1 MEENGEGTHA
11 IHTEDTLEEKESHDP
26 QEDAELEGLQ
36 NGKDSKGKPEKRG
49 KRKAAAAG
57 GRVTPK
63 KPENMEATTP
73 LIDRPARERK
83 SIERFA
89 DSVEKEKEKPKEFKI
104 EQGSGTCLRDIPNVV
119 FKLSKR
125 KTSDETVQLLHKLLY
140 NKRVKPNQ
148 VKANIL
154 QFSGFVWGSNE
165 EKEKSKMKE
174 KLEKIVKENLFQL
187 SDLLDLS
194 ITKTTKKEDVVVRV
208 FEFLECPHKTT
219 EKLVQ
224 EEEQRLKE
232 KKRTKTPAK
241 GKRKKGSSQT
251 PRKRLKQEENDDEQ
265 DEEVEEEEQEEEA
278 QEEPEEEEPEEAP
291 VKKKT
296 IKIKEPSRDAKSS
309 SAKKTK
315 KRSASN
321 SSAHVEDVDED
332 AEEPVEE
339 PEEVEAEHEEPE
351 EPKRKRSKNKKYE
364 DDTVPVSPKKGVK
377 KSVKKKSVYE
387 PGEEDLDDDIKEVKS
402 KPLSKVSKN
411 EAPKEVKTPAGGSS
425 KEKKK
430 SASSSTKAS
439 SKKKKKDHDEDAPEA
454 KSKKGRG
461 ASHSASKEE
470 SESSPVPPDEDLRAA
485 ICELLR
491 EADFSTVTFTDV
503 VKQLGSK
510 FDVDLSQN
518 KAHVKTLIQEE
529 ISKIVDEDD
538 GDGANEDEET
548 GVNTPE
554 RGEKEPIEAVTEE

>member
-1 MEENGEGTHA
+1 MEENGEGAHGMQ
-11 IHTEDTLEEKESHDP
+11 TEDNPSSDP
-26 QEDAELEGLQ
+26 QGDVELGVLQ
-36 NGKDSKGKPEKRG
+36 KNGKGSKGNSEKRG
-49 KRKAAAAG
+49 RRKVAAPEG
-57 GRVTPK
+57 QVISK
-63 KPENMEATTP
+63 KPESREATTP
-73 LIDRPARERK
+73 LVDRPARERK

-104 EQGSGTCLRDIPNVV
+104 EQGSGTYLRDIPNVV

-125 KTSDETVQLLHKLLY
+125 KTSDESVQLLHRLLF
-140 NKRVKPNQ
+140 NKRVKPYH

-154 QFSGFVWGSNE
+154 QFSGFVWGPNE
-165 EKEKSKMKE
+165 EKEKVKMKE

-194 ITKTTKKEDVVVRV
+194 IAKTTKKEDVVLKV

-232 KKRTKTPAK
+232 KKRTRTPAK

-251 PRKRLKQEENDDEQ
+251 PRKRQKQEGDEEEQ
-265 DEEVEEEEQEEEA
+265 DEEVEEDEQEEEA
-278 QEEPEEEEPEEAP
+278 QEEPEEEEPEEVPA
-291 VKKKT
+291 KKKS
-296 IKIKEPSRDAKSS
+296 IKIKEPSRDAKST
-309 SAKKTK
+309 SAKKTS
-315 KRSASN
+315 KRSAKSN
-321 SSAHVEDVDED
+321 THVEDVYED
-332 AEEPVEE
+332 AEEPVQE
-339 PEEVEAEHEEPE
+339 PEEVEVEHEEDQE

-364 DDTVPVSPKKGVK
+364 DDAVPESPKKGIR

-387 PGEEDLDDDIKEVKS
+387 PGDEDLDDDVKDVKS
-402 KPLSKVSKN
+402 KPLSKVSQKD
-411 EAPKEVKTPAGGSS
+411 APTELKTPEGGLS

-430 SASSSTKAS
+430 SAPSSSKAS
-439 SKKKKKDHDEDAPEA
+439 SRKKKKENDEDAPEA
-454 KSKKGRG
+454 KPKKGRG
-461 ASHSASKEE
+461 ASQSASKEE

-503 VKQLGSK
+503 VKQLGAK
-510 FDVDLSQN
+510 FSVDLSQN

-538 GDGANEDEET
+538 GDGGNEDEET
-548 GVNTPE
+548 GVSTPE
-554 RGEKEPIEAVTEE
+554 RGEKEPIEPATED